1 MNLTSTGNSQLSFG
15 FLKSQAAQER
25 SLERL
30 SSGSKVEQLGD
41 DPSGAGV
48 SLNLSSKL
56 RRGEIVKD
64 NIANALSFLQTQAG
78 VIQHGASLI
87 KRMFELATQ
96 AVDPTKSA
104 SDMAN
109 YQAEW
114 THLFN
119 EYDVNFGNSRD
130 GVGDPTTGP
139 GNGIESPDPTQVVTA
154 PSFNGVP
161 MFAFNTGFTIDSTPQ
176 QLNIVMSADGTRTMN
191 ISQVDLDQLW
201 GAPGGNFLSNKIT
214 DMIGA
219 DISKL
224 SFMIDLF
231 AFVSARNG
239 AEQQSLQLALDSL
252 EVSQASLD
260 SVHSRV
266 ADADVAAEVTK
277 LSRANILSQFGAAL
291 SVQANIGTQVALTL
305 LS

>member
-1 MNLTSTGNSQLSFG
+1 
-15 FLKSQAAQER
+15 
-25 SLERL
+25 
-30 SSGSKVEQLGD
+30 
-41 DPSGAGV
+41 
-48 SLNLSSKL
+48 
-56 RRGEIVKD
+56 
-64 NIANALSFLQTQAG
+64 
-78 VIQHGASLI
+78 
-87 KRMFELATQ
+87 
-96 AVDPTKSA
+96 
-104 SDMAN
+104 
-109 YQAEW
+109 
-114 THLFN
+114 
-119 EYDVNFGNSRD
+119 
-130 GVGDPTTGP
+130 
-139 GNGIESPDPTQVVTA
+139 
-154 PSFNGVP
+154 

-266 ADADVAAEVTK
+266 ADADVATEVTK